1 MAVGELMLLGGL
13 LLIGLSIY
21 LISNVFVSGDGSVDD
36 LSWTGGDEPDK
47 SKSKFIEISRP
58 IVHKFCLSLVKKV
71 KFPKYR
77 QGIKKNILSAGLS
90 GEINEDE
97 FIGMQILWGLLFPL
111 LLVLLN
117 FTLELGYSPVI
128 IMGLGLFGFYFPKLH
143 VDSAK
148 KKKTKHIINDL
159 PFFIDLL
166 ALSTQAAGM
175 DFITA
180 IERVVDKAEN
190 SVLADELRIVL
201 KDIKI
206 GSSRSE
212 ALKAMAD
219 RLDISEVTS
228 FVVVV
233 VDAEASGTS
242 VGEVLKQ
249 QSVQMRLERLL
260 RAEKAGARAS
270 QLILLPL
277 MLFILPAVFI
287 MVFGPVIL
295 QFISGGG

>member
-1 MAVGELMLLGGL
+1 MLLGGL
-13 LLIGLSIY
+13 LMIGLSIY
-21 LISNVFVSGDGSVDD
+21 LISNVFISGDGSVDD
-36 LSWTGGDEPDK
+36 LSWTSGDEPDK

-71 KFPKYR
+71 ELKKYR
-77 QGIKKNILSAGLS
+77 QSIKKNIMSAGLS
-90 GEINEDE
+90 GELNEDE
-97 FIGMQILWGLLFPL
+97 FIGMQILWGLLFPM

-117 FTLELGYSPVI
+117 FTLELGYSPVV
-128 IMGLGLFGFYFPKLH
+128 IMGLGLLGFYFPKLH

-148 KKKTKHIINDL
+148 KKKAKQIINDL

-190 SVLADELRIVL
+190 SVLADELRVVL

-212 ALKAMAD
+212 ALRAMAD
-219 RLDISEVTS
+219 RLNISEVTS

-233 VDAEASGTS
+233 VDAEASGSS

-249 QSVQMRLERLL
+249 QSIQMRLERLL

-277 MLFILPAVFI
+277 MMFILPAVFI

>member
-1 MAVGELMLLGGL
+1 MLLIGL
-13 LLIGLSIY
+13 FLAGLSIY
-21 LISNVFVSGDGSVDD
+21 LISNVFIASDGSVDE
-36 LSWTGGDEPDK
+36 LSWTGKDEPNK
-47 SKSKFIEISRP
+47 SKSKFIEFSRP

-71 KFPKYR
+71 KLKTYR
-77 QGIKKNILSAGLS
+77 KNVKKNILTAGLS
-90 GEINEDE
+90 GELNENE
-97 FIGMQILWGLLFPL
+97 FIGMQILWGLLFPML
-111 LLVLLN
+111 LTLLN
-117 FTLELGYSPVI
+117 FTLELGYNPLI
-128 IMGLGLFGFYFPKLH
+128 IMGLGFFGFYFPKLH
-143 VDSAK
+143 VSSSKSK
-148 KKKTKHIINDL
+148 KSKKILNEL

-212 ALKAMAD
+212 ALRAMSD
-219 RLDISEVTS
+219 RLDIPEVTS
-228 FVVVV
+228 FVIVV

-242 VGEVLKQ
+242 VGDVLKE
-249 QSVQMRLERLL
+249 QSIQMRLERLL

-277 MLFILPAVFI
+277 MMFILPAVFI

-295 QFISGGG
+295 QFLYGGN

>member
-1 MAVGELMLLGGL
+1 MLIGGL
-13 LLIGLSIY
+13 LLVGLSIY
-21 LISNVFVSGDGSVDD
+21 LISNIFISGDGSVDD

-47 SKSKFIEISRP
+47 SKSKFIEISRSM
-58 IVHKFCLSLVKKV
+58 VHKFCLSLVKKV
-71 KFPKYR
+71 KLKNYR
-77 QGIKKNILSAGLS
+77 KNVKRNILTSGLS
-90 GEINEDE
+90 GELNEDE
-97 FIGMQILWGLLFPL
+97 FIGMQILWGLLFPML
-111 LLVLLN
+111 LALLN

-128 IMGLGLFGFYFPKLH
+128 IMGLGAFGFYFPKLH

-148 KKKTKHIINDL
+148 KKKTKSIINEL

-180 IERVVDKAEN
+180 IERVVDKADN

-219 RLDISEVTS
+219 RLDIAEVTS

-233 VDAEASGTS
+233 VDAESSGTS
-242 VGEVLKQ
+242 VGDVLKQ
-249 QSVQMRLERLL
+249 QSIQMRLERLL

-277 MLFILPAVFI
+277 MMFILPAVFI
-287 MVFGPVIL
+287 MVFGPVVL